1 MTNSKKHINSL
12 ASKLREMNVPEE
24 KIAEI
29 VAHEELKASGYMGV
43 TRYGRQVDRRD
54 FPDAIPIQANRLLGF
69 PKPKELKDE

>member
-1 MTNSKKHINSL
+1 MASSKKHINSF
-12 ASKLREMNVPEE
+12 ASKLREMNVPKE

-54 FPDAIPIQANRLLGF
+54 FPDAIPVQANRLLGI
-69 PKPKELKDE
+69 PKPKKLKGE